1 MVGFFRKKKEE
12 EKPEEQTGRYREL
25 SFPPER
31 SRPAIE
37 SREFRLYK
45 KKSEIPLR
53 WFERLAGFS
62 GKILTV
68 SPPDENTKKELEN
81 SIAFAGLRITPKD
94 VMSLVFLTII
104 SFVVLSIILA
114 AAGIIPFIGIL
125 FISAVGVGLGYY
137 FLKYPLNLMKSFRI
151 QASSQV
157 VLAILYMVV
166 SMRVTPNLE
175 RALRFSAANI
185 SGPLAWDMRRLLWD
199 IEMGKY
205 YSASSAMTDYISKW
219 KAENEEFAEALRLI
233 RDSRTHTAGKAEVI
247 LDESLDVILNGTKT
261 RMKHYAQELS
271 MPVSVIH
278 MMGIV
283 LPILG
288 SIMAPMAAVFLSDI
302 ARPEYFFIGYDI
314 VLPLLLIWF
323 INSILKKRP
332 TTFSQVD
339 TSAHPDLPPRGSF
352 LLKFGGKKVVVPVL
366 PFSLMIGL
374 LFLLPPA
381 FFFSES
387 PEILLSSAGDHDFF
401 SLMMSLMIIIGIG
414 FGIASYFIL
423 SNFQRIRIQRDVL
436 STEGEFELALFQLGN
451 RISGGIPPELALE
464 KSVDDVK
471 DLSIAGLFTITLRNM
486 KNLGMTFKEALFNEK
501 WGAIKY
507 YPSKLIKNI
516 MYMVV
521 DIAERGTKYAA
532 EGMLTVSKYLR
543 NIRETQE
550 YIRELLQESVSSMT
564 FQAYLLTPMITG
576 LIVSMAQVIIRVLS
590 ILGTQL
596 QNLSAGTEMG
606 VNITGGLL
614 TGTGTV
620 SDAVSP
626 ELFQLIIGIYLI
638 EIIIILAMFLTKI
651 SQGENKVHQWYIAGK
666 MLIVALSMYFLVAV
680 GSTLMFGEL
689 ITQAI
694 EGML

>member
-1 MVGFFRKKKEE
+1 
-12 EKPEEQTGRYREL
+12 
-25 SFPPER
+25 
-31 SRPAIE
+31 
-37 SREFRLYK
+37 
-45 KKSEIPLR
+45 
-53 WFERLAGFS
+53 
-62 GKILTV
+62 
-68 SPPDENTKKELEN
+68 
-81 SIAFAGLRITPKD
+81 
-94 VMSLVFLTII
+94 
-104 SFVVLSIILA
+104 
-114 AAGIIPFIGIL
+114 
-125 FISAVGVGLGYY
+125 
-137 FLKYPLNLMKSFRI
+137 
-151 QASSQV
+151 
-157 VLAILYMVV
+157 
-166 SMRVTPNLE
+166 TPNLE

-339 TSAHPDLPPRGSF
+339 TSAHPDLPPKGSF